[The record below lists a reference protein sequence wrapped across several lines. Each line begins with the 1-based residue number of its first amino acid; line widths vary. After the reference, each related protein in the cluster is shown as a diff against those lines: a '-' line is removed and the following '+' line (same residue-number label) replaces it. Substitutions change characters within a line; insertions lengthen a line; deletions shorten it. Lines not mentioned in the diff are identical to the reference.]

1 MTVEHGQHQDAP
13 TPTADEIRQMSP
25 EEAMLLGAEVDG
37 VHIVHRRQRFP
48 IPGTKAEKR
57 AERGVALAFAISALG
72 GVAFIVYFC
81 AGKWRWH
88 LPGTPQTFQF
98 YTPVLGGT
106 LAIMLIFLGVG
117 LVLWAKWL
125 MPEEEA
131 IQERHD
137 DPSTDEDKLLTE
149 ATLIEGLAD
158 TGLPRRSLILRTLG
172 LAGGALAAVP
182 LVALVGGMVKKPGNQ
197 LFHTLFAPRPD
208 DPAFKDTKGLI
219 PLVYSDF
226 RRVSPDDLEPGG
238 LATVFP
244 GVREEN
250 ANGYNGITDASS
262 PTLIIRLRPGQKV
275 KARKGQADFGWPRQ
289 NPEFVAFSKICTH
302 AGCPASLYE
311 QQTGRLLCPC
321 HQSQFQVLEDA
332 KPVFGPATRSL
343 PKLPLDVQTGTDGRQ
358 YFIARS
364 DYKEA
369 IGPGFWERS

>member
-1 MTVEHGQHQDAP
+1 MSDHGTFQDLP
-13 TPTADEIRQMSP
+13 EPSVDEIRQMTP
-25 EEAMLLGAEVDG
+25 EEAMIAGAGVDG
-37 VHIVHRRQRFP
+37 IHIVHRRDRFP
-48 IPGTKAEKR
+48 IRGTKAEKR
-57 AERGVALAFAISALG
+57 AERAVAACFALSALG
-72 GVAFIVYFC
+72 GLAFIVYFC

-88 LPGTPQTFQF
+88 LPGTSQTFRF

-106 LAIMLIFLGVG
+106 LAVMLLFLGVG

-125 MPEEEA
+125 MPEEET
-131 IQERHD
+131 IQDRHD
-137 DPSTDEDKLLTE
+137 VPSSEPEKLLTE
-149 ATLIEGLAD
+149 ATLIQGLDD

-172 LAGGALAAVP
+172 LAGGAMATVP
-182 LVALVGGMVKKPGNQ
+182 LVALVGGMIKKPGNQ
-197 LFHTLFAPRPD
+197 LFHTMFQPRPN
-208 DPAFKDTKGLI
+208 DPNFKDTKGLI

-250 ANGYNGITDASS
+250 ADGYNGINDASS

-275 KARKGQADFGWPRQ
+275 KPRKGQADFGWPRQ
-289 NPEFVAFSKICTH
+289 NPEYLAFSKICTH

-343 PKLPLDVQTGTDGRQ
+343 PKLPLDVQVGADGRQ
-358 YFIARS
+358 YFVARS

-369 IGPGFWERS
+369 IGPGFWERP